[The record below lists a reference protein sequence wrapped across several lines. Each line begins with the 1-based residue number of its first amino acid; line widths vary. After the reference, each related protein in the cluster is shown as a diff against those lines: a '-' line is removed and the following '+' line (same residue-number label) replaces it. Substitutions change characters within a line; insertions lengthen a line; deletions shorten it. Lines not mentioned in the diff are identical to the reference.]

1 MPLANLPCRSSGT
14 VSAKRGD
21 RMTCVECGAEMGT
34 ARTCRRCGA
43 PVPEHLQDQA
53 PVPAPGPV
61 EAAEWPIVLRVLS
74 WIGVA
79 LLNLLALYYIVGSV
93 ITGTE
98 GSPAWGANY
107 LPPWVC
113 AVVGFTGAMVPA
125 CTVIVVVRRR
135 RRRVRERRAI
145 ASDSPEPLPESLG

>member
-1 MPLANLPCRSSGT
+1 VPSANLPDRSPEA
-14 VSAKRGD
+14 VSAKRGE

-43 PVPEHLQDQA
+43 PVLEHPQDQA
-53 PVPAPGPV
+53 PVPAPALV
-61 EAAEWPIVLRVLS
+61 EAAESPNVLRGLA

-79 LLNLLALYYIVGSV
+79 LLNLLALYYVIGSV
-93 ITGTE
+93 VTGTE

-107 LPPWVC
+107 LPPWAC
-113 AVVGFTGAMVPA
+113 AVIGFTGAMVPA
-125 CTVIVVVRRR
+125 CTVLVVVRRR

-145 ASDSPEPLPESLG
+145 ASDSPEPIPESLD